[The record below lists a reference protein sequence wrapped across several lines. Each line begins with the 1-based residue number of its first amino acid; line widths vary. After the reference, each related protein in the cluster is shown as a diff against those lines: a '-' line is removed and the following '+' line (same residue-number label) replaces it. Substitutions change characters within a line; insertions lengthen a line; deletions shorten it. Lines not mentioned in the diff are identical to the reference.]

1 MPDLQVM
8 QGFNTAVVFFL
19 ISSTNHHQI
28 LGILDFRFQ
37 FFLVALY
44 IYIYRYVYI
53 YISRYIDILVGGFNH
68 LEKYQLVNGFR
79 MTSHIWKINHSC
91 SSHHQPDG
99 VT

>member
-37 FFLVALY
+37 FFGGPLY
-44 IYIYRYVYI
+44 IYIYISIYLYI
-53 YISRYIDILVGGFNH
+53 YISIYLYIYIGIYIYRYIDILVGGFNH
-68 LEKYQLVNGFR
+68 LENMSSSMGF
-79 MTSHIWKINHSC
+79 
-91 SSHHQPDG
+91 G
-99 VT
+99 